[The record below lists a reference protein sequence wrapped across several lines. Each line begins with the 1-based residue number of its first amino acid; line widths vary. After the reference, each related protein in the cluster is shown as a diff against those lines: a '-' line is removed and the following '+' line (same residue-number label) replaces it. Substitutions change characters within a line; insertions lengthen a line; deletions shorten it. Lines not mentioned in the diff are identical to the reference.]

1 LLGLKCEFYLEANR
15 KLVEEC
21 SNKYL
26 EGKEIDFL
34 KIVNSENLKAQD
46 LVRRLKESIKEI
58 VKEYFTSDLGS
69 YETSENNINNGKA
82 SLIEQELSSEI
93 F

>member
-1 LLGLKCEFYLEANR
+1 M
-15 KLVEEC
+15 EEC

-69 YETSENNINNGKA
+69 YETSENNIKNGKA